1 LFAAENERDNIRWL
15 AAAPESVECCKSS
28 LPVDDRKGAR
38 MRDSSTR
45 RDSSSGPKVATET
58 TERRGTARMQFT
70 ATAEII
76 ELVSGA
82 RFSTRTTDLGPGGC
96 FVDTML
102 PFPVGSCVR
111 IALQKGKAKFETGG
125 SVVYSQTGL
134 GMGIA
139 FSDLNPEQQAELETW
154 LEEVAGDKRVV
165 LENSVAPRKEGP
177 VRSPDHTTLVRMIHL
192 LIHKGI
198 LTEAEGAALLHD
210 PVL

>member
-1 LFAAENERDNIRWL
+1 MFAGESERDNIRWL
-15 AAAPESVECCKSS
+15 AAASDSAECCTSS
-28 LPVDDRKGAR
+28 PPGVDRKGAR
-38 MRDSSTR
+38 MRDSSTK
-45 RDSSSGPKVATET
+45 SSSLSSSKATAEAA
-58 TERRGTARMQFT
+58 ERRGTARIQFT
-70 ATAEII
+70 ATAEVV

-111 IALQKGKAKFETGG
+111 VILQKGKAKFETGG

-139 FSDLNPEQQAELETW
+139 FSDLNPGQQADLDAW
-154 LEEVAGDKRVV
+154 LEEVAADKKVAF
-165 LENSVAPRKEGP
+165 ENPLAPRQAGP
-177 VRSPDHTTLVRMIHL
+177 VRGPDHTTLVRMIHL

-198 LTEAEGAALLHD
+198 LTESEGAALLHD